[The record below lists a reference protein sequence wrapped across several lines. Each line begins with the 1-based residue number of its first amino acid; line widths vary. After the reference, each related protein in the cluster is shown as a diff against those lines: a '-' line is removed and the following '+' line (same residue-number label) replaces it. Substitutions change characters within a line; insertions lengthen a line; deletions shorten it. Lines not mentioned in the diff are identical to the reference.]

1 MLFLKLRGLLG
12 VCSEMDI
19 NRVLIAAFSLRE
31 ELLSFSRYW
40 VVLVIGYH
48 SVNKSLLLRDGCL
61 F

>member
-1 MLFLKLRGLLG
+1 M
-12 VCSEMDI
+12 
-19 NRVLIAAFSLRE
+19 LIAAFSLRE
-31 ELLSFSRYW
+31 ELLSFSRCW

>member
-1 MLFLKLRGLLG
+1 M
-12 VCSEMDI
+12 
-19 NRVLIAAFSLRE
+19 LIATFSLME

-40 VVLVIGYH
+40 VVLVIGYR